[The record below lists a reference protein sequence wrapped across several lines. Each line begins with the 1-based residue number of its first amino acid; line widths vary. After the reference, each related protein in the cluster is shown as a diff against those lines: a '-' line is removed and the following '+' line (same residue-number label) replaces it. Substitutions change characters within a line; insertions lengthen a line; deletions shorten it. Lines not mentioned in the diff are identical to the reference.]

1 MPGNNI
7 ISHLI
12 RCFWRDPGRREDVL
26 PRGLCELLKQKQ
38 GSNTGVGICSAH
50 ATQPCRSW
58 QGHRSGEVE
67 VPQQPQHGAMA
78 AHGPTPSHLPFLY
91 LLIKPLGSMGWSTK
105 RNDNHC
111 WPQSLRPK
119 QKRGRAVLKK
129 HHKSWDTGER
139 QVPEGS
145 TGWPVA
151 HELSAQRWVFPWKPC
166 THAEAARQGNNSPP
180 SAVGTSCCSASPSLW
195 MHLLRF
201 CNGNESFSKYL
212 SHFDSWLTIYQWNKY
227 LRRKK
232 QRHQNC
238 FNYKGT
244 SVELA
249 NQSTVSSKLN
259 PRPSWTPANSKPSQ
273 KHLPSL
279 TKM

>member
-7 ISHLI
+7 ISHFI

-129 HHKSWDTGER
+129 HHKIWDTGEC
-139 QVPEGS
+139 QVPGGS
-145 TGWPVA
+145 TGWSWA
-151 HELSAQRWVFPWKPC
+151 LSTEVGVPMEAMYPRWGHTPGEQLTTF
-166 THAEAARQGNNSPP
+166 
-180 SAVGTSCCSASPSLW
+180 SC
-195 MHLLRF
+195 R
-201 CNGNESFSKYL
+201 
-212 SHFDSWLTIYQWNKY
+212 D
-227 LRRKK
+227 
-232 QRHQNC
+232 
-238 FNYKGT
+238 
-244 SVELA
+244 
-249 NQSTVSSKLN
+249 
-259 PRPSWTPANSKPSQ
+259 
-273 KHLPSL
+273 
-279 TKM
+279 